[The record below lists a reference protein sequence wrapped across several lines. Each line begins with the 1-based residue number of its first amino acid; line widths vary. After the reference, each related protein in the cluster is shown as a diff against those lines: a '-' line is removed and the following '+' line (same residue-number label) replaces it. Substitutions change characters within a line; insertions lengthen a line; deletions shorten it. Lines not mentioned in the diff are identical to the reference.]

1 MLNTDVVASD
11 IPLLLSRS
19 SMKKAD
25 MRLALDFKNDA
36 AIIFCE
42 SIQLIVTMSGHRA
55 IPVCWYNTILT
66 NVTTGAK
73 QTVTLVI
80 SDTNK
85 SKHIALKLHKQLA
98 QPSPKR
104 LIKLI
109 NSAAEYLENNEEFKI
124 YIKNISVDY
133 KICQIYRKSLTKPA
147 VGLPE

>member
-11 IPLLLSRS
+11 IPLLLSRN

-25 MRLALDFKNDA
+25 MTLALDFKNDA

-42 SIQLIVTMSGHRA
+42 PIQIIVTMSGHCA

-66 NVTTGAK
+66 NVTTGVK
-73 QTVTLVI
+73 QTITLVT

-85 SKHIALKLHKQLA
+85 SKYIALKLHKHFA
-98 QPSPKR
+98 QPSPQK

-109 NSAAEYLENNEEFKI
+109 NSAAEYLENNEELKI

-133 KICQIYRKSLTKPA
+133 KICQIYRKSLARPA